1 MPLGTHY
8 GDTSIAEDV
17 TNIIYQITPED
28 TPFYNMIADRSSNSP
43 KHEWQVR
50 SLSTR
55 ADNATVEGASYTF
68 AAPVLPT
75 RAENLTQIVKKD
87 VRISGTSQATARH
100 AISDLVSDQMEQRM
114 IEWKTDAEH
123 ALLRGSDASGNA
135 SDTARRMNGLLNA
148 VTSNVSSVSGETITE
163 TIFNDLLQDVWD
175 SGGKPRDVLCHG
187 YLKRRISS
195 FVGNAT
201 KNFNQGEKKVQNVI
215 SMYESDF
222 STVAVQTSRD
232 MPNSAGEHTIAV
244 LDRDL
249 FAKAWLRPVITKR
262 VAETADSIDIVIL
275 GELTLEFGN
284 EAAAGLRTGS

>member
-17 TNIIYQITPED
+17 SNIIYQITPED
-28 TPFYNMIADRSSNSP
+28 TPFYNMISDSKSDSA

-50 SLSTR
+50 TLSTR
-55 ADNATVEGASYTF
+55 SDNATVEGASYTF

-75 RAENLTQIVKKD
+75 RVENLTQIVKKD
-87 VRISGTSQATARH
+87 VRISGSSQAMARY
-100 AISDLVSDQMEQRM
+100 AINDLVSDQMEQRM
-114 IEWKTDAEH
+114 IEWKTDTEH

-148 VTSNVSSVSGETITE
+148 VTTNVSSVSGVTITE

-175 SGGKPRDVLCHG
+175 SGGKTRDVLCHG

-195 FVGNAT
+195 YVGNAT
-201 KNFNQGEKKVQNVI
+201 KNFDQGEKRVTNIVSI
-215 SMYESDF
+215 YDSDF
-222 STVAVQTSRD
+222 STVSVQTSRD
-232 MPNSAGEHTIAV
+232 MPNSAGEHTLAV
-244 LDRDL
+244 IDRDL
-249 FAKAWLRPVITKR
+249 FAKAWLRPVVTKR

-284 EAAAGLRTGS
+284 EAAAGIRTGS